1 MYICF
6 LLYILRLWY
15 YYTSPFPFFSP
26 NSHMYPSMLVF
37 KCKVTYIFYIPK
49 YNLLG
54 LYNAIFCMLSGLV
67 MDEHTVWLSSVKWS
81 ALKTYMY
88 IKVFRTWSRAVNM
101 YSFHQYHYSMNQ
113 SLLTSYQDH
122 KMSNTAL
129 IWKIYSCSPSNFPV
143 DRQETSLF

>member
-1 MYICF
+1 MI
-6 LLYILRLWY
+6 LL
-15 YYTSPFPFFSP
+15 TSPFPFLSP
-26 NSHMYPSMLVF
+26 NPRMYPSMLVF
-37 KCKVTYIFYIPK
+37 KCKVTYIYIFYIPK

-67 MDEHTVWLSSVKWS
+67 MDEHTVWLSTVKWS

-88 IKVFRTWSRAVNM
+88 IKVFRTWSRAVIM

-113 SLLTSYQDH
+113 SLLTYQDH

-129 IWKIYSCSPSNFPV
+129 I
-143 DRQETSLF
+143 